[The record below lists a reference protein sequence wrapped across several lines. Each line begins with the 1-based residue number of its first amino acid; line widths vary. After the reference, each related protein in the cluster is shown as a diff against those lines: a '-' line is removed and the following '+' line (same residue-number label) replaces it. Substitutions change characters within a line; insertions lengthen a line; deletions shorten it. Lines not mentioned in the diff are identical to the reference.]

1 MSHLSHNSK
10 KSLTTLFSIITI
22 LLIVFFVVKTF
33 KAKAQNNPDFEE
45 IATSVT
51 VGNSAPTFT
60 GSVYEDPAST
70 ATNPTAI
77 GAIITFRATA
87 TDANGENYY
96 LIVCSSNSVTPGTG
110 GGAPTC
116 GDTKYCGTTSP
127 TTSGSASSCSYT
139 TKSTDAWSNP
149 WYAFACDTNATST
162 CSPASQGTG
171 SDGSESPFYVNHP
184 PTFTSVSNNSPV
196 NPGQSVTWT
205 TQTTSDPD
213 TGSTVKLLICKSNT
227 TPTNGTCSG
236 GASGTWCSSSAVASN
251 PSCSY
256 SVPNPNPDGSNN
268 AYAFV
273 VDNFNLS
280 SSSKTSNFS
289 VNNIAPVVS
298 AVTFNGGND
307 INLAEGTTTPITVT
321 ATVTDNNGCSNG
333 EIVNVYAYAYRSGIG
348 YTGCDTTGEANN
360 NHCYPQISCNVV
372 STGNTCSGPTDS
384 SADYT
389 CTINFQYYADS
400 TTGTDGCITY
410 PSENWLATVKAIDNN
425 GANHHLQIT
434 TGVEMSTLVAFH
446 ISPKSIIYG
455 TLNVGGKNDPLDKVL
470 TTTAT
475 GNVAIDQEHEGIPN
489 MCTNY
494 DATTNPLCA
503 TVVGTQIPVGN
514 QRYALTASTAYA
526 SGTPLT
532 SSRTVV
538 KIGVPKVTTGT
549 PTSKST
555 WWGIQIPSNTLP
567 GLYKGMNTIYAKA
580 TLDTNRCTPEPEGK
594 PPPELP

>member
-1 MSHLSHNSK
+1 MLKAQIHK
-10 KSLTTLFSIITI
+10 YRKTLLCIPF
-22 LLIVFFVVKTF
+22 LLIAFGLIAFFTMKVF

-60 GSVYEDPAST
+60 SGPAEAVQSTPLNHAST
-70 ATNPTAI
+70 ATQPTNI
-77 GAIITFRATA
+77 GVPIKFNATA

-116 GDTKYCGTTSP
+116 GDTTYCTSSS
-127 TTSGSASSCSYT
+127 TTSGTATSCSYT

-149 WYAFACDTNATST
+149 WYAFVCDTNASSE
-162 CSPASQGTG
+162 CSMSQGAG
-171 SDGSESPFYVNHP
+171 DSGSPFYVNHP

-196 NPGQSVTWT
+196 NPGQSITWT

-227 TPTNGTCSG
+227 APTNGVCSG

-256 SVPNPNPDGSNN
+256 SVPNPNPDGSND

-273 VDNFNLS
+273 VDNFNLLAS
-280 SSSKTSNFS
+280 STPKNSHFT

-307 INLAEGTTTPITVT
+307 INLIEDTTTPIIVT

-333 EIVNVYAYAYRSGIG
+333 EIANVYAYAYRSGIG

-360 NHCYPQISCNVV
+360 NHCYPQISCTVV
-372 STGNTCSGPTDS
+372 TTGNTCSGPTDS

-389 CTINFQYYADS
+389 CTINFQYFADPTVS
-400 TTGTDGCITY
+400 RYGTVQY

-425 GANHHLQIT
+425 SASHNLQVS
-434 TGVEMSTLVAFH
+434 TGVEMNDLVAFD
-446 ISPKSIIYG
+446 IQPKYIHYG
-455 TLNVGGKNDPLDKVL
+455 TIAAGNKNNTLNQELV
-470 TTTAT
+470 TRAT
-475 GNVAIDQEHEGIPN
+475 GNVGLDQEHQGIPN

-494 DATTNPLCA
+494 DASTNPLCA

-514 QRYALTASTAYA
+514 QKYALAASTAYA
-526 SGTPLT
+526 SGTSLT
-532 SSRTVV
+532 TAKVEV
-538 KIGVPKVTTGT
+538 EINIPKVKSTT
-549 PTSKST
+549 PAVERST
-555 WWGIQIPSNTLP
+555 WWGIEIPLGTLP
-567 GLYKGMNTIYAKA
+567 GTYRGMNTIYAKTGEVA
-580 TLDTNRCTPEPEGK
+580 EW
-594 PPPELP
+594 

>member
-60 GSVYEDPAST
+60 GGVYEDPAST

-77 GAIITFRATA
+77 GATITFRATA

-110 GGAPTC
+110 GSAPTC

-149 WYAFACDTNATST
+149 WYAFACDTNATSA

-213 TGSTVKLLICKSNT
+213 TGSTVKLLVCKSNT
-227 TPTNGTCSG
+227 TPTNGACSG

-280 SSSKTSNFS
+280 SSSKTSNFT

-321 ATVTDNNGCSNG
+321 ATVTDNNGCGTIS
-333 EIVNVYAYAYRSGIG
+333 NVYAYAYRSGKG
-348 YTGCDTTGEANN
+348 YTNCDTLEEANN
-360 NHCYPQISCNVV
+360 NYCYPQISCNVV

-400 TTGTDGCITY
+400 TAGTEGCIGY
-410 PSENWLATVKAIDNN
+410 SSENWLSTVKAIDNI
-425 GANHHLQIT
+425 GANHNLQVT
-434 TGVEMSTLVAFH
+434 TGVEMNRLVAFD
-446 ISPKSIIYG
+446 IQPKYINYG
-455 TLNVGGKNDPLDKVL
+455 TLYVGGKNDPLNQVL

-475 GNVAIDQEHEGIPN
+475 GNVFLNQEHKGIPK

-494 DATTNPLCA
+494 NATTNPLCA
-503 TVVGTQIPVGN
+503 TVSGTQIDVTK
-514 QRYALTASTAYA
+514 QKYALATGTSYS
-526 SGTPLT
+526 SGISLT
-532 SSRTVV
+532 TSAVEV
-538 KIGVPKVTTGT
+538 QLKVPKVTTGT

-555 WWGIQIPSNTLP
+555 WWGIEIPPNTLP
-567 GLYKGMNTIYAKA
+567 GTYKGMNTIYAKVTTA
-580 TLDTNRCTPEPEGK
+580 TGCTPEVEGK
-594 PPPELP
+594 PAPQVVP

>member
-1 MSHLSHNSK
+1 MLKAQIHK
-10 KSLTTLFSIITI
+10 YRKTLLCIPF
-22 LLIVFFVVKTF
+22 LLIAFGLIAFFTMKVF

-60 GSVYEDPAST
+60 GGVYEDPAST

-77 GAIITFRATA
+77 GATITFRATA

-110 GGAPTC
+110 GSAPTC

-149 WYAFACDTNATST
+149 WYAFACDTNATSA

-213 TGSTVKLLICKSNT
+213 TGSTVKLLVCKSNT
-227 TPTNGTCSG
+227 TPTNGACSG

-280 SSSKTSNFS
+280 SSSKTSNFT

-360 NHCYPQISCNVV
+360 NHCYPQISCTVV
-372 STGNTCSGPTDS
+372 AGSCSGSTD
-384 SADYT
+384 ATANYT
-389 CTINFQYYADS
+389 CTINFQYYADPTVS
-400 TTGTDGCITY
+400 RYGTVQY

-425 GANHHLQIT
+425 SASHNLQVT
-434 TGVEMSTLVAFH
+434 TGVEMNDLVAFD
-446 ISPKSIIYG
+446 IQPKAIAYG
-455 TLNVGGKNDPLDKVL
+455 PLNVGGKM
-470 TTTAT
+470 T
-475 GNVAIDQEHEGIPN
+475 H
-489 MCTNY
+489 
-494 DATTNPLCA
+494 
-503 TVVGTQIPVGN
+503 
-514 QRYALTASTAYA
+514 
-526 SGTPLT
+526 
-532 SSRTVV
+532 
-538 KIGVPKVTTGT
+538 
-549 PTSKST
+549 
-555 WWGIQIPSNTLP
+555 
-567 GLYKGMNTIYAKA
+567 
-580 TLDTNRCTPEPEGK
+580 
-594 PPPELP
+594 